1 MMKVKQRVKSPP
13 DGIAQGFWRFNPNPP
28 PPPSARPAPPPAP
41 PPPPKWS
48 IQRQHGQGGGHE

>member
-1 MMKVKQRVKSPP
+1 MSDHTNQKPRKPAP
-13 DGIAQGFWRFNPNPP
+13 AGFRRFNTGPP
-28 PPPSARPAPPPAP
+28 PAPRPAPPPAP